1 MHHYVLPLHLPR
13 RYWNPRKI
21 NTFSYLFYILLLVI
35 RKTTNIFF
43 KKNHLRQPLLLQG
56 CAKKSA
62 NIFFAACQL
71 SLLIQYL
78 TLGASTSP
86 WIKPASFNSFKC
98 CETVALA
105 IGEYHRRSNYL
116 VLPRKQELPSSL
128 DVPLL
133 WQNELSVPDLLCAVY
148 LPLFYMYHCLLF
160 AKLRTISDTCK

>member
-1 MHHYVLPLHLPR
+1 MPR
-13 RYWNPRKI
+13 LKI

-78 TLGASTSP
+78 TLGAFTSP

-105 IGEYHRRSNYL
+105 
-116 VLPRKQELPSSL
+116 KQDSCFFGDIHEELPIAKATVSQHL
-128 DVPLL
+128 K
-133 WQNELSVPDLLCAVY
+133 ELKEAGLIQGEIETPKVRYCINWENWELARN
-148 LPLFYMYHCLLF
+148 LF
-160 AKLRTISDTCK
+160 AAFLGESKSKGTSCCD